1 MNSSVK
7 ILAPRVSD
15 LPLPGC
21 PLGAL
26 APVSALEEL
35 LLLDPQAAR
44 PTASATASSATIV
57 RYHVLL
63 VITSLPVVV
72 MYLRAPSPSRP
83 RWAACRA
90 APAASPSAA
99 AARTRRRRGT
109 RAPR

>member
-7 ILAPRVSD
+7 FLAPSVSD
-15 LPLPGC
+15 LPLPGW

-26 APVSALEEL
+26 APVLEPEEL
-35 LLLDPQAAR
+35 FLSEPQAAR

-72 MYLRAPSPSRP
+72 MYLRAPIPSLP
-83 RWAACRA
+83 RRAACRA
-90 APAASPSAA
+90 APAASPIAA
-99 AARTRRRRGT
+99 AARPCRRRET